1 MILESSSIICL
12 WVSFLFFWASLVVPM
27 YTSCVLRGALR
38 FVLIKVLLLIKKKK
52 KYYLKMY
59 QIRKEGIAFQTKLI
73 SFWPTLLFQ
82 LAKRSTTHLGIT
94 HSTPNN

>member
-52 KYYLKMY
+52 NIISKCIKLE
-59 QIRKEGIAFQTKLI
+59 RKEL
-73 SFWPTLLFQ
+73 
-82 LAKRSTTHLGIT
+82 
-94 HSTPNN
+94 HSKQN